1 MYDVTYAMHIFY
13 NWSKI
18 DINENMINTFEQ

>member
-1 MYDVTYAMHIFY
+1 MYDVIYAMHIFY